1 MAELKNAFEQTNIL
15 SGRGNTYLNVLQVQR
30 LLESNIPDCQVIS
43 VVVKQNC
50 TLIRLTT
57 NGQSFD
63 FAVASNAVACR
74 SMAGNLSIDYNGIL
88 TETILTIVNEFKTD
102 IKSSSTKTIE
112 SNTHYTVD
120 QIVPIIIKTVNENGD
135 KYKSF
140 KEITSRGYWKGL
152 AQTVLGMLGT
162 MPVSET
168 QVKTVAMKVL
178 DKELSKLY

>member
-1 MAELKNAFEQTNIL
+1 MTELKNAFEQTNIL
-15 SGRGNTYLNVLQVQR
+15 SGRGNTYLNVLQVQC
-30 LLESNIPDCQVIS
+30 LLESNISDCQVVS

-50 TLIRLTT
+50 TLIRLTI
-57 NGQSFD
+57 NEQSFD

-74 SMAGNLSIDYNGIL
+74 SMAGNLSVDYNGIL

-102 IKSSSTKTIE
+102 TKSNSAKAIE
-112 SNTHYTVD
+112 ASTHYTVD

-140 KEITSRGYWKGL
+140 KEITSRGYWKGI

-162 MPVSET
+162 MSVSEA
-168 QVKTVAMKVL
+168 QIKNVIMKVL
-178 DKELSKLY
+178 DKELSKLH